1 MIRSAWVFLNVLVA
15 TVPLSLF
22 VIVATLFGGGKLV
35 FVYNGVP
42 RLWARWILRA
52 SGSTVRLFG
61 LEHIAAGRPQIIAPN
76 HVSWFDVLALAAY
89 LPKRYRF
96 IAKKELKQIPIFGRA
111 WQAIG
116 HIAIDRSDRQSAI
129 ESLERAARL
138 VREDNSCIIIF
149 PEGTRSHTEEMLPF
163 KKGAFVLALHTGLE
177 IVPTGV
183 QGTRAIMPKHSW
195 RVSPGRIIV
204 RFGRPVTTSEYAE
217 GDRDLIM
224 ARVRSEID
232 ELRRMPLPEIDEAHV
247 RHHQRS
253 RP

>member
-1 MIRSAWVFLNVLVA
+1 MIRSAWVALNLLVA
-15 TVPLSLF
+15 TVPLSIF
-22 VIVATLFGGGKLV
+22 VIVASLFTAGKLL
-35 FVYNGVP
+35 YDTVP
-42 RLWARWILRA
+42 RFWARWILWA
-52 SGSTVRLFG
+52 SGTRVQLSG
-61 LEHIAAGRPQIIAPN
+61 IEHIAPGRPQIIAPN
-76 HVSWFDVLALAAY
+76 HVSWYDVLVLAAY
-89 LPKRYRF
+89 IPKRYRF
-96 IAKKELKQIPIFGRA
+96 IAKKELKQVPFFGRA

-116 HIAIDRSDRQSAI
+116 HIAIDRSDTQSAI
-129 ESLERAARL
+129 ESLDRAARL

-149 PEGTRSHTEEMLPF
+149 PEGTRSSSDEMLPF

-204 RFGRPVTTSEYAE
+204 RFGRPLTTVAHGE
-217 GDRDLIM
+217 GDRDELM
-224 ARVRSEID
+224 ARVRSEI
-232 ELRRMPLPEIDEAHV
+232 EALRRIPPPETEEAHV

>member
-1 MIRSAWVFLNVLVA
+1 VIRTAWVALNLLVA
-15 TVPLSLF
+15 TLPLSIF
-22 VIVATLFGGGKLV
+22 VIVASLFGAGKLV
-35 FVYNGVP
+35 NEGVP
-42 RLWARWILRA
+42 RFWSRWLLWA
-52 SGSTVRLFG
+52 SGTHVRLFG
-61 LEHIAAGRPQIIAPN
+61 VEHIAPGRPQIIASN

-96 IAKKELKQIPIFGRA
+96 IAKKELKRIPFFGAA

-116 HIAIDRSDRQSAI
+116 HIAIDRGDTQSAI
-129 ESLERAARL
+129 ESLDRAVHL

-149 PEGTRSHTEEMLPF
+149 PEGTRSDSDELLPF

-177 IVPTGV
+177 IVPTGI

-204 RFGRPVTTSEYAE
+204 RFGRPVTTAEYAE
-217 GDRDLIM
+217 ADRDQLM
-224 ARVRSEID
+224 ARVRSDID
-232 ELRRMPLPEIDEAHV
+232 ALRRMPPPEIEEVHV